1 MYLGTVNGILIV
13 NVLFRIFDLIVEQN
27 FFTI

>member
-1 MYLGTVNGILIV
+1 MYLGTVNSILIV
-13 NVLFRIFDLIVEQN
+13 NVLFHIFDLIVEQN